1 MNAMQKPRRYESEK
15 LRRAI
20 ASMPCIECGAEGC
33 QHAHANTP
41 PFGKGGALKAHD
53 WAGFPLC
60 ADRPMRLGCHAKHDQ
75 NAAGLSKSERI
86 DVEAMYIARTLG
98 ALIERGLLVVK

>member
-1 MNAMQKPRRYESEK
+1 MNYLKTKLFESEK

-20 ASMPCIECGAEGC
+20 AALPCAECGSEGC

-41 PFGKGGALKAHD
+41 PFGKGKGIKAPD
-53 WAGFPLC
+53 WAAFPLC
-60 ADRPMRLGCHAKHDQ
+60 ADQPMRQGCHSKWDQ
-75 NAAGLSKSERI
+75 NKEGLSKSERI
-86 DVEAMYIARTLG
+86 DKEAMMIARTLG

>member
-1 MNAMQKPRRYESEK
+1 MHYLKTPLFESEK

-20 ASMPCIECGAEGC
+20 ASLSCVQCGAEDC

-41 PFGKGGALKAHD
+41 PFGKGARIKAPD
-53 WAGFPLC
+53 WAAFPLC
-60 ADRPMRLGCHAKHDQ
+60 VDKPMRIGCHTRHDQ
-75 NAAGLSKSERI
+75 YMAGLSKSERI

-98 ALIERGLLVVK
+98 ALIESGRLVVK